1 MTDHATLMAYLVP
14 RLTKQV
20 ENAATEAL
28 GYILNRAPGPMRALN
43 DLLREGGFD
52 VGPIARLETQ
62 VTHEDGS
69 RPDMAGY
76 DENNLKR
83 LLVEAKFGAALLEG
97 QASEYAR
104 QLDQPGPATLLFIA
118 PEVRIPMLWVE
129 IDRQMAREGRLPKSP
144 TSVIPA
150 KAGIHP
156 RHGAR
161 SQPRKQSNTP
171 PVPTRRW
178 ILGLELIDSPPGVKR
193 ARVAWTEPG
202 DTELQLVL
210 VSWVRLLDR
219 MDALAGDEDVK
230 SDIRQLRGLAH
241 EQDEQVFLPIHAED
255 IGPDIGRRVV
265 SYNQLVDD
273 AVDARGV
280 PQRWMSVEGL
290 AATAQR
296 YGYGRYLRFSGL
308 DGDFWFGVNHERWAV
323 SGDTPLW
330 LRVCDRTGVNMDEIG
345 RELKVR
351 VQDEW
356 IPVRLKTG
364 VEYEEVL
371 NDVVSQLKAIA
382 RIIGADLTTE

>member
-1 MTDHATLMAYLVP
+1 MADHATLMAYLVP
-14 RLTKQV
+14 RLTNQV

-28 GYILNRAPGPMRALN
+28 GYILNRSPGSMRALN

-52 VGPIARLETQ
+52 VGPIARVETQ
-62 VTHEDGS
+62 VTHKDGS

-76 DENNLKR
+76 DGNNLKR

-104 QLDQPGPATLLFIA
+104 QLDQPGPATLLFIS

-129 IDRQMAREGRLPKSP
+129 IDRQMAKEGRLEP
-144 TSVIPA
+144 
-150 KAGIHP
+150 
-156 RHGAR
+156 
-161 SQPRKQSNTP
+161 
-171 PVPTRRW
+171 
-178 ILGLELIDSPPGVKR
+178 IDSPPGVRR
-193 ARVAWTEPG
+193 ARVAWTEPS
-202 DTELQLVL
+202 DMELELVL

-219 MDALAGDEDVK
+219 MDALAGDEGVK

-241 EQDEQVFLPIHAED
+241 EQDAQVFLPIHAED
-255 IGPDIGRRVV
+255 ISPDLGRRVV
-265 SYNQLVDD
+265 WYNQLVDH

-280 PQRWMSVEGL
+280 PEKWMSIERL

-308 DGDFWFGVNHERWAV
+308 DGEFWFGVNHELWAG

-330 LRVCDRTGVNMDEIG
+330 LRVCDRTGVNLDEIG
-345 RELKVR
+345 RELKVW

-356 IPVRLKTG
+356 IPIRLKTG

-371 NDVVSQLKAIA
+371 DDVVSQLKAIA
-382 RIIGADLTTE
+382 RITGADLTTE